1 MPTVTAATLTKQFG
15 RWRDLAQREPVSIT
29 HHGRETLV
37 MISAEEYR
45 RLKALDDRR
54 VYAAEELPHV
64 RDIRR
69 GAVVPEGYGRPGDDP
84 PTQRAAQAQG

>member
-1 MPTVTAATLTKQFG
+1 MLTVTAATLTKQFG

-54 VYAAEELPHV
+54 VYASEELP
-64 RDIRR
+64 
-69 GAVVPEGYGRPGDDP
+69 DDLLAELEK
-84 PTQRAAQAQG
+84 PTSRYETDLDDAAQA